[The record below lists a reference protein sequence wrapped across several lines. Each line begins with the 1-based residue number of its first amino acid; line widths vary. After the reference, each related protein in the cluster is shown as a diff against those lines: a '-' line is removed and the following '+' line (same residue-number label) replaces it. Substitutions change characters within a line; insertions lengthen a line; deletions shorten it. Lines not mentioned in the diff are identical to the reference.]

1 MFQEIQILPQPPSY
15 WSRLWDA
22 VRGREP
28 RPRLTAAEKEQL
40 KKDHALWMDL
50 TAGKNQFNLI
60 IKGERREAMQR
71 LLQLAASLLD

>member
-1 MFQEIQILPQPPSY
+1 MSQEIQILPQPPSY

-28 RPRLTAAEKEQL
+28 KPRLTAAEKTQL
-40 KKDHALWMDL
+40 KIDYEMWMDL
-50 TAGKNQFNLI
+50 TGKNQFNLI

-71 LLQLAASLLD
+71 ILRLAAFLLD